1 MSTTISINQEPP
13 IVLKLLAHEVRW
25 QLLSALVHSDY
36 RVQELV
42 ERVNRPMNLISYHLK
57 QLRNHQLVTER
68 RSSADGRDV
77 YYSVDLAR
85 LNTLYHQSG
94 RQLHPALG
102 EPVTNWQRGPAAVP
116 HPPLRVLFLC
126 THNSARSQIAEALL
140 RQMGGSRVAVFS
152 GGTQPATVHPMALA
166 VLKDQN
172 IESSQLFAKHL
183 DTFVGQHFDYVITV
197 CDRAREA
204 CPIFPDDPERI
215 HWSFEDP
222 AAIIDPEEQT
232 RVFKRTLVELSNRI
246 RLFLLVIDRD
256 GRQ

>member
-1 MSTTISINQEPP
+1 MPTTISIDQDPP
-13 IVLKLLAHEVRW
+13 LVLKLLAHEVRW

-57 QLRNHQLVTER
+57 QLRSHQLVTER

-85 LNTLYHQSG
+85 LNTLYHESG

-102 EPVTNWQRGPAAVP
+102 TPITNWQRMPAAVTQ
-116 HPPLRVLFLC
+116 PPLRVLFLC

-140 RQMGGSRVAVFS
+140 RQMGGNQVAVFS
-152 GGTQPATVHPMALA
+152 AGTQPATVHPMALT

-172 IESSQLFAKHL
+172 IESSQLYAKHL

-256 GRQ
+256 GR

>member
-1 MSTTISINQEPP
+1 MLTTSIDPDPP
-13 IVLKLLAHEVRW
+13 MVLKLLAHEVRW

-57 QLRNHQLVTER
+57 QLRSHQLVTER

-77 YYSVDLAR
+77 YYSVDLTR
-85 LNTLYHQSG
+85 LNTLYHESG
-94 RQLHPALG
+94 RQLHPALS
-102 EPVTNWQRGPAAVP
+102 EPITNWQRAPVTVI

-140 RQMGGSRVAVFS
+140 RQMGGSRIAVFS
-152 GGTQPATVHPMALA
+152 AGTQPATVHPMALA

-172 IESSQLFAKHL
+172 IECSQLYAKHI
-183 DTFVGQHFDYVITV
+183 DTFTGQPFDYVITV

-204 CPIFPDDPERI
+204 CPIFPNDPEQI
-215 HWSFEDP
+215 HWSLEDP
-222 AAIIDPEEQT
+222 AVIREPEEQT
-232 RVFKRTLVELSNRI
+232 RIFKRTLIELSNRI

-256 GRQ
+256 RRQ